1 MMWKLGLAL
10 MGGVMLSRS
19 FIQSSVDRQ
28 CCVPSLLFDV
38 ENGDLLQKNEDA
50 VTKPLRLVEVLAVD
64 VETLEC
70 RGEISISC
78 CTKISCNGKGYSCPV
93 HLSLLFL
100 LNESSF

>member
-38 ENGDLLQKNEDA
+38 ENGDLLQRKENPMDRGA
-50 VTKPLRLVEVLAVD
+50 WRATVHGVTKSR
-64 VETLEC
+64 T
-70 RGEISISC
+70 
-78 CTKISCNGKGYSCPV
+78 
-93 HLSLLFL
+93 
-100 LNESSF
+100 

>member
-1 MMWKLGLAL
+1 MWKLGLAL

-93 HLSLLFL
+93 HPGVPVCWFR
-100 LNESSF
+100 N